1 MWKTLCVATAALL
14 LSGCAAMN
22 RLSSDVSSF
31 GSWPAGRAAS
41 SYSFER
47 LPSQQQQPE
56 QQQLLEEAAR
66 PALQAAGFREA
77 ADAASAEFS
86 VQLGARVTGDER
98 WWHEDRFGGPLG
110 WWGRYP
116 YPRFGVGLG
125 LWPGRFAYGGPVST
139 VYEREVLL
147 LIRDRRSGQ
156 TVYETR
162 ASNQGPSSVINSL
175 LPAMFAAAMKDFPAV
190 APQPRRVVTDIR
202 P

>member
-31 GSWPAGRAAS
+31 GSWPAGRAAA

-56 QQQLLEEAAR
+56 QQQRLEDAAR

-77 ADAASAEFS
+77 ADPASAEFV

-98 WWHEDRFGGPLG
+98 WWYEDRFGGPLG

-116 YPRFGVGLG
+116 YPRFGIG
-125 LWPGRFAYGGPVST
+125 LWHSRFAFGGPVST
-139 VYEREVLL
+139 VYEREVQL

-162 ASNQGPSSVINSL
+162 ASNQGASSAIDSL

-190 APQPRRVVTDIR
+190 APQPRRVVTEVR